1 MKKNKNHKRT
11 PAPWYFKKRGWMGG
25 GPFVTGPAQRMVA
38 DCDLD
43 DVEGTYRRIENMQNA
58 KFIAQTP
65 KMLDL
70 LYKAQLLLEFS
81 NGALDHEEYGL
92 LDTEKWNKEFE
103 KILSRI
109 SNTD

>member
-11 PAPWYFKKRGWMGG
+11 PGPWHLKKRGWMGG
-25 GPFVTGPAQRMVA
+25 GPFVIGSGQRMVA

-43 DVEGTYRRIENMQNA
+43 DAEGTYRRIENMQNA
-58 KFIAQTP
+58 KIISQTP

-70 LYKAQLLLEFS
+70 LYKAQLLLKFL

-92 LDTEKWNKEFE
+92 IDTEIWNKEFE
-103 KILSRI
+103 KIISRI